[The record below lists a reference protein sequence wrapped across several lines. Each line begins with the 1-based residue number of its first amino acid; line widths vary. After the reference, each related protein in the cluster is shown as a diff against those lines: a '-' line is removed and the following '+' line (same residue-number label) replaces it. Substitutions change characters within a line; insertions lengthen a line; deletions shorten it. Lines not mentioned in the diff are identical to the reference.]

1 MDEKQFIVF
10 VFVDTNA
17 TFIAFKSPD
26 LCVILEKEILVHLD
40 ITCKFIY
47 TRLMVQ

>member
-10 VFVDTNA
+10 VDTNA
-17 TFIAFKSPD
+17 TSIASKSPD